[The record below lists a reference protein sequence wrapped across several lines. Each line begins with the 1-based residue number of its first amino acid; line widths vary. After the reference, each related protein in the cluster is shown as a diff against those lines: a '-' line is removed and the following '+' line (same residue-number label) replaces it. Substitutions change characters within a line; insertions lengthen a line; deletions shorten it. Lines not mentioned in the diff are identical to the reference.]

1 MMPGQNHLKLVRN
14 RDIGCACQYTRMK
27 DIGRELN
34 RIEKFCQI
42 VLRVYPAIK
51 RRVRRLRDQFP
62 QKSDRR
68 SKMEYLKHEYQQE
81 DSSGVRLEVGDTVE
95 VLSYSQI
102 ESTLN
107 EHGYF
112 KGLSFQK
119 NMQKYCNR
127 TYKVLK
133 IPQYV
138 LDQGGRKINR
148 CKDVVIL
155 HGLYCNGRD
164 TIEKEGCDRS
174 CLHYWKTDWL
184 RKVV

>member
-1 MMPGQNHLKLVRN
+1 MRPRENHLKLVRN
-14 RDIGCACQYTRMK
+14 RDLGYVCQYTRMK

-34 RIEKFCQI
+34 RIEQICQM

-51 RRVRRLRDQFP
+51 RRIRRLLDKHPR
-62 QKSDRR
+62 KSEGISNTEH
-68 SKMEYLKHEYQQE
+68 SKPKCQPE
-81 DSSGVRLEVGDTVE
+81 DSSEATLEVGDTVK

-107 EHGYF
+107 DQGYL

-119 NMQKYCNR
+119 GMAKYCNR

>member
-1 MMPGQNHLKLVRN
+1 
-14 RDIGCACQYTRMK
+14 MK

-34 RIEKFCQI
+34 RIEKICQM
-42 VLRVYPAIK
+42 VLRVSPAIK
-51 RRVRRLRDQFP
+51 RRIRRLLNPYPR
-62 QKSDRR
+62 KSDR
-68 SKMEYLKHEYQQE
+68 SMNMDQLKQE
-81 DSSGVRLEVGDTVE
+81 GQPEDRPGAPLEVGDTVE

-107 EHGYF
+107 DQGYL

-119 NMQKYCNR
+119 GMEKYCNR
-127 TYKVLK
+127 TYRVLK

-155 HGLYCNGRD
+155 QGLYCNGKD